1 MRYYPVFLDVCEKKC
16 LVIGG
21 GPVGARK
28 TRTLE
33 KCGAR
38 VEVVSDRFCDAFNGM
53 DKAMTTLN
61 HKPFEPRDIDGC
73 FLVIAATGNAQINA
87 FIQREAQKRGVMC
100 NIADNP
106 DKSSFIL
113 PAVIEQGDLILAIS
127 TSGASPAVAR
137 KIKQKLESQFGPE
150 YGRLLVLMRAVRNRL
165 LKQGHDPDSHRESFY
180 SLLENGILK
189 AIESEDEEQINT
201 VLNMVLGDGYTY
213 ENLVAQGAVNEP
225 SNG

>member
-1 MRYYPVFLDVCEKKC
+1 MKYYPVFLDVCEKKC
-16 LVIGG
+16 LVVGG

-28 TRTLE
+28 ARTLE

-38 VEVVSDRFCDAFNGM
+38 VDVVSDRFCDAFNGM
-53 DKAMTTLN
+53 DKEVITL
-61 HKPFEPRDIDGC
+61 KTKAFDPEDIDGS
-73 FLVIAATGNAQINA
+73 FLVIAATSNAQLNA
-87 FIQREAQKRGVMC
+87 LIQGEAQKRGIMC

-113 PAVIEQGDLILAIS
+113 PAVIEQGDLILTVS

-137 KIKQKLESQFGPE
+137 KIKEKLKSQFGTE
-150 YGRLLVLMRAVRNRL
+150 YGRLLILMRAVRNRL
-165 LKQGHDPDSHRESFY
+165 LKEGHDPDSHRESFY

-189 AIESEDEEQINT
+189 AVESRDEEKINA

-213 ENLVAQGAVNEP
+213 ENLVVQGAVDEP